1 MWVVDTCVVLDVLE
15 HDPAFG
21 RPSARLLHRLL
32 PQGLVISPVTMVE
45 LSAAF
50 SGDLAEQKRFLD
62 QAGIAYGEPW
72 TAADTEQ
79 ACTAWNSYV
88 VAKRQAKALK
98 RPVADLLIGGFAANR
113 TGLVTRNP
121 RDFSRWF
128 PHLKLQV
135 PLAPSAVR

>member
-1 MWVVDTCVVLDVLE
+1 VWVVDTCVVLDVFE

-21 RPSARLLHRLL
+21 RPSAKLLQKLL
-32 PQGLVISPVTMVE
+32 PQGLTISPVTMVE

-62 QAGIAYGEPW
+62 QAGISYEEPW
-72 TAADTEQ
+72 TAADTEL
-79 ACTAWNSYV
+79 ACAAWNAYV
-88 VAKRQAKALK
+88 VAKRQARATK
-98 RPVADLLIGGFAANR
+98 RPVADILIGGFAANR

-128 PHLKLQV
+128 PRLRLQEPSV
-135 PLAPSAVR
+135 PETR